1 MRRFGVLLSVAVM
14 MLAGTM
20 SLGTAVFVHAQ
31 DATPEAAATTI
42 PPVLTHWAKV
52 WSSGDADQFA
62 ALYTEDAVYTEVPT
76 GIVSHGRD
84 EIAAFFNDILAAY
97 PGVQVIPRSGFRGG
111 QRAVLEADFVGTSAT
126 GAKFSVPFV
135 AIFELDGKL
144 IARETDYFDLYGF
157 MEQLGLLPASEATP
171 MAGTPTP

>member
-1 MRRFGVLLSVAVM
+1 MRRFGLILSTVFMMIFGPVLLDASAI
-14 MLAGTM
+14 
-20 SLGTAVFVHAQ
+20 VHAQ
-31 DATPEAAATTI
+31 DATPAAEATAI

-52 WSSGDADQFA
+52 WSSGKADELA

-84 EIAAFFNDILAAY
+84 EIAAFINDTLAAY

-111 QRAVLEADFVGTSAT
+111 QKAVLEADFVGTSKT
-126 GAKFSVPFV
+126 GKKFSVPFV
-135 AIFELDGKL
+135 AIFEFDGKL
-144 IARETDYFDLYGF
+144 ISRETDYFDLYGF
-157 MEQLGLLPASEATP
+157 MQQLGLLPASEATP

>member
-14 MLAGTM
+14 LLAGTM
-20 SLGTAVFVHAQ
+20 SLGTTAVVHAQ
-31 DATPEAAATTI
+31 DATPAAAATAI

-52 WSSGDADQFA
+52 WSSGKADELV
-62 ALYTEDAVYTEVPT
+62 ALYTDDAVYTEVPT
-76 GIVSHGRD
+76 GIVAHGHD
-84 EIAAFFNDILAAY
+84 EIAAFINDTLAAY

-111 QRAVLEADFVGTSAT
+111 QKAVLEADFVGTSKT

-144 IARETDYFDLYGF
+144 ISQETDYFDLYGF
-157 MEQLGLLPASEATP
+157 MQQLGLLPASEATP